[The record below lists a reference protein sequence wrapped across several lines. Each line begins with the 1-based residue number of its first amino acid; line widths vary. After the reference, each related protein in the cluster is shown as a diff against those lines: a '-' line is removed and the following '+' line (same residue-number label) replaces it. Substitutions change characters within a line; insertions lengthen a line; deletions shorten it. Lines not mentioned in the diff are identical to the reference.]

1 MIRDDVLYG
10 IFQCHLVRAM
20 RYKYMKPASIVS
32 AMLCILLAGCASK
45 NDKAPV
51 FADTPDGARF
61 ITSDI
66 DAFWVA
72 YDNAFASDTSAAR
85 VNAFQRDYVDTG
97 TDELRWM
104 FRNKFCIYASLSFFV
119 NRIATAKPYY
129 DSVRKNSEY
138 VKSEE
143 MHTRIMEALN
153 KLEELYPES
162 VFPDMYFMM
171 GDLSNGGS
179 FTGYAVDLA
188 IEAYLADADTPLTG
202 VDDDFIQFIQGPDYI
217 PGLVVHEVVHVQQ
230 RYLPPD
236 RNTLLA
242 HSIIEGSANFV
253 EELVCGKPDN
263 PTLQS
268 YGDTHEA
275 MLWADFKKVMNG
287 YVFTGWL
294 YSSCAERPTNSG
306 YYVGYKIC
314 EAYYA
319 QASDKHQ
326 AIKDMMNLEDGG
338 DFLARSGYDK
348 KFP

>member
-1 MIRDDVLYG
+1 
-10 IFQCHLVRAM
+10 
-20 RYKYMKPASIVS
+20 MKPVSIITVI
-32 AMLCILLAGCASK
+32 LCILLTGCASK
-45 NDKAPV
+45 EEKAPV

-66 DAFWVA
+66 DAFWVT
-72 YDNAFASDTSAAR
+72 YDNAFAYSTSAAR
-85 VNAFQRDYVDTG
+85 VNVFQRDYVDKG

-104 FRNKFCIYASLSFFV
+104 FKNKFCLYASLSSFV
-119 NRIATAKPYY
+119 DRIATAKSYF

-138 VKSEE
+138 VKSAE
-143 MHTRIMEALN
+143 MHARIMNALN
-153 KLEELYPES
+153 TLEEIYPES
-162 VFPDMYFMM
+162 VFPDMYFMI
-171 GDLSNGGS
+171 GDLSNGGTFS
-179 FTGYAVDLA
+179 GNAVDLA
-188 IEAYLADADTPLTG
+188 VDAFLADTDTPLTG
-202 VDDDFIQFIQGPDYI
+202 VDKDFKQFIQGPDYI
-217 PGLVVHEVVHVQQ
+217 PGLVIHEVVHVQQ

-236 RNTLLA
+236 SNTLLA
-242 HSIIEGSANFV
+242 HSIIEGSADFV
-253 EELVCGKPDN
+253 EKLVCGKFDCPA
-263 PTLQS
+263 LQS

-275 MLWADFKKVMNG
+275 ELWADFKKVMNG
-287 YVFTGWL
+287 YDFTGWL
-294 YSSCAERPTNSG
+294 YFSCTERPTNSG